1 MPAVF
6 TIKGMPTTM
15 QRFLPLF
22 FYTLMLIFGFNTF
35 AQAGEQPRV
44 LVETSLGNF
53 ELQLDPEKAPK
64 TVANFLGY
72 VNSGFY
78 DGTIFHRVIDGF
90 MIQGGGFTPEYERKT
105 SNAPIINEADNG
117 LKNLRG
123 TIAMARTMDP
133 HSATAQFFINVK
145 DNDFLDHTSKSPRGW
160 GYAVFGK
167 VVKGMDVVDKIRQV
181 KTGPGGVF
189 PSDAPLEMVIIK
201 RISVVNAK
209 PATKS

>member
-1 MPAVF
+1 
-6 TIKGMPTTM
+6 M
-15 QRFLPLF
+15 QRFLPMF
-22 FYTLMLIFGFNTF
+22 FYSLMLILGFNTA
-35 AQAGEQPRV
+35 AQAEEQPRV
-44 LVETSLGNF
+44 RVETSLGNF
-53 ELQLDPEKAPK
+53 EVLLNAEKAPK

-105 SNAPIINEADNG
+105 TNPPIINEANNG

-123 TIAMARTMDP
+123 TIAMARTPDP
-133 HSATAQFFINVK
+133 HSATAQFFINVT
-145 DNDFLDHTSKSPRGW
+145 DNDNLDYTSKSPRGW
-160 GYAVFGK
+160 GYAVFGN
-167 VVKGMDVVDKIRQV
+167 VVKGMNTVDKIRQV

-189 PSDAPLEMVIIK
+189 PKNAPLEMVIIN

-209 PATKS
+209 PATKK